1 MMSWRPSCVQSNR
14 ARSRTVSAAQ
24 LLKGMAGI
32 GMGGGGHGASTRGNP
47 MSGVEK
53 WPRLTSVMI

>member
-1 MMSWRPSCVQSNR
+1 MMSWRPSCVQGNR

-32 GMGGGGHGASTRGNP
+32 GMGGGLGHSASTRGNP
-47 MSGVEK
+47 MSGSRHG
-53 WPRLTSVMI
+53 PD